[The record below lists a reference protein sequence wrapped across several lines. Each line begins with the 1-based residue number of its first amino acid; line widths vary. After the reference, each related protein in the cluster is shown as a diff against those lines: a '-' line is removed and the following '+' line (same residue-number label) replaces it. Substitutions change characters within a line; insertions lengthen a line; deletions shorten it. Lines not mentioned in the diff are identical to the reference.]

1 MHNFKVGGYV
11 WYIDSEKP
19 TVKHYLVVEEIVK
32 NSVSGQ
38 SREYIFEAVT
48 PAGKG
53 GRVSSNIL
61 KGNFF
66 QERKDVFEFMLE
78 QASEAINNMLDRAER
93 KPESVAEMTNE
104 PVEPENPNIESEEE
118 GTIVEL
124 PDGRIARL
132 KGGNPWENPNE
143 T

>member
-11 WYIDSEKP
+11 WYIDSDKP

-48 PAGKG
+48 PSGKG
-53 GRVSSNIL
+53 GKVSGNIL

-66 QERKDVFEFMLE
+66 QDRKDVFDFMLE

-93 KPESVAEMTNE
+93 KPEPAVEMASE
-104 PVEPENPNIESEEE
+104 PVEPENPNIESEEA

-132 KGGNPWENPNE
+132 KGGSPWENPNE
-143 T
+143 A

>member
-48 PAGKG
+48 PSGNGGK
-53 GRVSSNIL
+53 VSSNIL
-61 KGNFF
+61 KCNFF

-93 KPESVAEMTNE
+93 KPESVAEMTNK
-104 PVEPENPNIESEEE
+104 PVEPEIANIESDEE

>member
-11 WYIDSEKP
+11 WYIDSDKP

-48 PAGKG
+48 PSGKG
-53 GRVSSNIL
+53 GKVSSNIL
-61 KGNFF
+61 TGNFF
-66 QERKDVFEFMLE
+66 EDRKDVFEFMLE

-93 KPESVAEMTNE
+93 KAEPAVEMASE
-104 PVEPENPNIESEEE
+104 PGEPENPNIESEEE

-132 KGGNPWENPNE
+132 KGGSPWENSNE
-143 T
+143 A